1 MRSTYVYVID
11 RVYMIRVKCENNATT
26 TQRLTSIVS
35 ALFPKG
41 QKVVMPRDT
50 PLNIYVKMLQ
60 FIGETI
66 TLYLVVLCSVVIVF
80 QYITSSFCGVS
91 ESASFHFTQSVLS
104 FKEKLEKKTAESF
117 WIAYVCLLQLERN

>member
-1 MRSTYVYVID
+1 MDMRSTYVYVID

-66 TLYLVVLCSVVIVF
+66 TLYLVVVVVIVF
-80 QYITSSFCGVS
+80 QYITYSFFGVR
-91 ESASFHFTQSVLS
+91 ESVTVQFFSICS
-104 FKEKLEKKTAESF
+104 
-117 WIAYVCLLQLERN
+117 